1 MSGAPVNQGKLRK
14 AWLNPVKLTLV
25 ATGDSLSF
33 KDMKPGETGLP
44 LGPDHP
50 GSFGFVRKHHVH
62 EGVDLYTEDGAE
74 VSAVEDGVVVNIEP
88 FTGPKAGYPHWLD
101 TDAVLVEGE
110 SGVVVYGEITPR
122 ADLKIGQ
129 RVIAG
134 ELVGN
139 VVPVLRNDKGRPRIM
154 LHMELHEAGTPKTY
168 EWTLSPDGDKMK
180 TKPPSL
186 RDPTP
191 LLLPLARPK

>member
-1 MSGAPVNQGKLRK
+1 MSRLRK
-14 AWLNPVKLTLV
+14 AWLNPLRLDLV

-50 GSFGFVRKHHVH
+50 GAFGFVRKHHVH

-74 VSAVEDGVVVNIEP
+74 VSAVEDGIVVNIEP
-88 FTGPKAGYPHWLD
+88 FTGPKAGFPHWLD

-110 SGVVVYGEITPR
+110 SGVVVYGEIAPR
-122 ADLKIGQ
+122 AGLCIGQ

-134 ELVGN
+134 ELIGN

-154 LHMELHEAGTPKTY
+154 LHMELHAAGTPKTY
-168 EWTLSPDGDKMK
+168 EWTLSADGDKMK
-180 TKPPSL
+180 TKPASL

-191 LLLPLARPK
+191 YLLPLCRR

>member
-1 MSGAPVNQGKLRK
+1 MKPVPPLRT
-14 AWLNPVKLTLV
+14 AWKNPLRLALV

-33 KDMKPGETGLP
+33 RDMKPGETGLP

-50 GSFGFVRKHHVH
+50 GAFGAVRRHHVH

-110 SGVVVYGEITPR
+110 SGVVVYGEIAPC
-122 ADLKIGQ
+122 AGLKIGR
-129 RVIAG
+129 RVKAG
-134 ELVGN
+134 ELIGT
-139 VVPVLRNDKGRPRIM
+139 VVPVLRHDKGRPRIM

-168 EWTLSPDGDKMK
+168 EWKLSEDGDKMK

-191 LLLPLARPK
+191 FLLPLAKPEA